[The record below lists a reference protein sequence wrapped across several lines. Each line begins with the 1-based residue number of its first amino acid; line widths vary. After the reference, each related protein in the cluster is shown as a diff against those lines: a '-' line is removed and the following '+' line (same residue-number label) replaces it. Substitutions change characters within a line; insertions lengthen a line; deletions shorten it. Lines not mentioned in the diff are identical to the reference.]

1 MIRRARKQE
10 GGYALLVVLFLGA
23 LIAISLALSLPRA
36 AFEAQRAREDDLIY
50 RGSQYSRAV
59 QLYFRKFRRYPASMD
74 DLEKTNNI
82 RFLRRKYIDP
92 ITQKDE
98 WRIIHIGPGGV
109 FTDSLVY
116 DRPKQNQNNQDSGPA
131 ATPSSGAASPADP
144 SQTTYFNQPL
154 PNAGQQITGMAD
166 RLRASNAGTTPAD
179 PNAPPGSQGTPY
191 GAQNY
196 NYPGQP
202 GYGNSSQS
210 GMPGQFYVPGQSG
223 MPAGTQAGIGAAISG
238 SGYSGAVPGATTN
251 PPFGTAA
258 GFPGGLGTAQQGP
271 YPAAGYPV
279 TAAPPG
285 YPAGAVA
292 GSPAVGPAV
301 GSEAA
306 RIIGQLLTTPRPG
319 GLAGL
324 TGPGPQPVANPF
336 GGPSAGPFGGPGA
349 SSSPGGGSAFNNP
362 STSSFLGGSSTGAG
376 TTGFGG
382 GIAGVA
388 SKSEARGIK
397 VYRDRETYNEW
408 EFVYDYRRDPLLVGG
423 AGAGTAGLPNQPG
436 TPGSTGTASAFGQ
449 GGGSAFGQGSV
460 FGQSSF
466 GQPGGQPGQPTSG
479 QPGGQPFGQPGIT
492 PPGQMPNAPI
502 NPTQPGLSPTPIGP
516 PRLPTPV
523 PPLAV
528 PNSPPQNQPPAQ
540 QQPAPVPEQNPPP
553 AQP

>member
-1 MIRRARKQE
+1 MTRRARKRE
-10 GGYALLVVLFLGA
+10 EGYALLVVLFLGA
-23 LIAISLALSLPRA
+23 LIAIGLALSLPRA

-98 WRIIHIGPGGV
+98 WRIVHIGPGGV

-116 DRPKQNQNNQDSGPA
+116 DRPRQNQNNQDGGTAAGSVSGP
-131 ATPSSGAASPADP
+131 PSPADP
-144 SQTTYFNQPL
+144 GQITYFNQGQ

-179 PNAPPGSQGTPY
+179 PNAPPGSQGNPY

-202 GYGNSSQS
+202 GYGNPSQS

-223 MPAGTQAGIGAAISG
+223 MPAGTQAGIGSAISG
-238 SGYSGAVPGATTN
+238 TGYTGAVPGAATN
-251 PPFGTAA
+251 PPFGTPA
-258 GFPGGLGTAQQGP
+258 GFPAGLGTAQQGP
-271 YPAAGYPV
+271 YAGASPVAGTPAGYQ
-279 TAAPPG
+279 
-285 YPAGAVA
+285 AGAVT

-324 TGPGPQPVANPF
+324 MGAGPQPVANPF
-336 GGPSAGPFGGPGA
+336 GGPSASPFGGPGA
-349 SSSPGGGSAFNNP
+349 SSSLGGGSAFNNP
-362 STSSFLGGSSTGAG
+362 GASSFQGGSSTGAG

-423 AGAGTAGLPNQPG
+423 AAAGTGGLPSQPG
-436 TPGSTGTASAFGQ
+436 TASQSGTASAFGQ
-449 GGGSAFGQGSV
+449 GGASTSGQSSV

-466 GQPGGQPGQPTSG
+466 GQPGGQTGQPSSG
-479 QPGGQPFGQPGIT
+479 QPGGQPFGQPGFT
-492 PPGQMPNAPI
+492 TPGQMPNTSI

-516 PRLPTPV
+516 PRLPIQG
-523 PPLAV
+523 PPLAI
-528 PNSPPQNQPPAQ
+528 PNSPPQDQPPAQ

-553 AQP
+553 PQP